1 MTLPS
6 RRKVPQLPFP
16 SLLRRFLFIF
26 FPLALVLAA
35 VSYLFYSAELRARTF
50 TLQSQQQ
57 YVVQQQQAVLRN
69 QLRSIASDALV
80 LATHHEIHTIMT
92 GQEILPEEERQAL
105 TVEFFAFARFKKIY
119 DRVRFLDHTGMEVV
133 SIRYNG
139 RPEIVHPDALRFQ
152 GRQDYFQRTFTLNR
166 GEVFVSSFDLSVEND
181 TVELPLKP
189 IIRFG
194 SPVFGPEKK
203 KIGVL
208 ILNYLGEELLKELT
222 TLAENSPSRTMLLNR
237 DGYWLLTQNPDEQ
250 WGFRFEER
258 KRLTFGNRFP
268 RAWQM
273 ISSTDS
279 GCVASDEGMFTF
291 ATVRPLQEGLHASNG
306 PPGVIAE
313 SAASLGAEAH
323 FWKLVSFVPAETVK
337 KNLHPFLFQYL
348 LGNVFL
354 FVCAG
359 AACWLAAFAG
369 VKRQLAEAKLKEL
382 ATHDTL
388 TGLPNRHLLFD
399 RLAQA
404 LARAR
409 RSRKMAAILFLDLDR
424 FKEVNDELG
433 HEAGD
438 AVLCETAR
446 RMTNQVREED
456 TVARMG
462 GDEFIIILHDLPGD
476 EQAGKIARKL
486 IDAVNQPIPLEHGF
500 RTVGVSVGISIF
512 PKDGDEPNLLISR
525 ADTAMYAAKDGGRN
539 CFRFAGEGN

>member
-6 RRKVPQLPFP
+6 RRKVSQLPFP
-16 SLLRRFLFIF
+16 SLIRRFLFFF
-26 FPLALVLAA
+26 FPLALVLAV
-35 VSYLFYSAELRARTF
+35 VSYLFYSAELRGRTY
-50 TLQSQQQ
+50 TLQSQQK
-57 YVVQQQQAVLRN
+57 YMVQQQQAALRN

-92 GQEILPEEERQAL
+92 GQAILPEEERQAL
-105 TVEFFAFARFKKIY
+105 AVEFFAFARFKKIY

-133 SIRYNG
+133 SILYRNG
-139 RPEIVHPDALRFQ
+139 RPEIVPRDGLQ
-152 GRQDYFQRTFTLNR
+152 SQEKQDYFQKTFTLNR
-166 GEVFVSSFDLSVEND
+166 GEVFVSPFDLSVENNA
-181 TVELPLKP
+181 VELPVKP
-189 IIRFG
+189 MIRFG
-194 SPVFGPEKK
+194 SPVFGPEKN

-208 ILNYLGEELLKELT
+208 LLDYLGEELLNELV
-222 TLAENSPSRTMLLNR
+222 TLAENSPGRTMLLNR
-237 DGYWLLTQNPDEQ
+237 DGYWLLNPEHGEE
-250 WGFRFEER
+250 WGFRFAER
-258 KRLTFGNRFP
+258 KHFTFGNRFP

-279 GCVASDEGMFTF
+279 GCLASDEGMFTF
-291 ATVRPLQEGLHASNG
+291 VTLRPLLEGLHSSNG
-306 PPGVIAE
+306 SPGVIAE
-313 SAASLGAEAH
+313 SAASLEAEAH
-323 FWKLVSFVPAETVK
+323 FWKLISFIPAETVK

-354 FVCAG
+354 FLCAG
-359 AACWLAAFAG
+359 AGCWLAAFAG
-369 VKRQLAEAKLKEL
+369 VKRQQAEAKLKEL

-438 AVLCETAR
+438 AVLYETAR
-446 RMTNQVREED
+446 RMKNQVREED

-462 GDEFIIILHDLPGD
+462 GDEFIIILHDLPGG
-476 EQAGKIARKL
+476 EQAGKIAGKL
-486 IDAVNQPIPLEHGF
+486 IDVVNQPIQLEHGF
-500 RTVGVSVGISIF
+500 RTVGVSVGISMF
-512 PKDGDEPNLLISR
+512 PKDGDEPNALISR
-525 ADTAMYAAKDGGRN
+525 ADTAMYAAKNGGRN
-539 CFRFAGEGN
+539 CSRFAKG